1 MVPNVF
7 AALIAQ
13 GFGMAVDNPSS
24 SSTSQWHAVRPWTP
38 RFVLTVREVTSV
50 SATFIL
56 SSDLSTSSD
65 PPLASLG
72 LAPADDDDNLE
83 DLPLVSDALGRG
95 LSVNVNGATW
105 KRVLVRM
112 DDEGDEA
119 IIILYGLMPGRQ
131 YDIELGIVSME
142 GEEVLHSRM
151 VTQPQGKLRSHE
163 SLLHSSYFVS
173 ASAN

>member
-1 MVPNVF
+1 MWPRTVQLATTSFPPLV
-7 AALIAQ
+7 LHTVE
-13 GFGMAVDNPSS
+13 MAVDNLNTT
-24 SSTSQWHAVRPWTP
+24 STSQWHTVRPWTP

-56 SSDLSTSSD
+56 SSDLSTSTD

-72 LAPADDDDNLE
+72 LAPADDDDNFE
-83 DLPLVSDALGRG
+83 DVPLVSDALGRG

-131 YDIELGIVSME
+131 YDIELGIVSL
-142 GEEVLHSRM
+142 EEIGRAHV
-151 VTQPQGKLRSHE
+151 
-163 SLLHSSYFVS
+163 
-173 ASAN
+173 